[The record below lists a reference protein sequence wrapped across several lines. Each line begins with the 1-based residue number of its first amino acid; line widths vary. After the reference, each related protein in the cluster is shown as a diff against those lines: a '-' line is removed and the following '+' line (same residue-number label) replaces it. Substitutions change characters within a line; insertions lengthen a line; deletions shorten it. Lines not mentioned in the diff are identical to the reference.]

1 MEYLIMLESGEYK
14 IELDSVKEI
23 AISDLE
29 QMLDNMINLCK
40 MYNIDD
46 DEILSEIVSETGL
59 EVEKNVNKEMI

>member
-1 MEYLIMLESGEYK
+1 MNYIICLENGEYK
-14 IELDSVKEI
+14 VELDSVKDI

-46 DEILSEIVSETGL
+46 EEILYEIVSDTCL
-59 EVEKNVNKEMI
+59 EVEKM

>member
-1 MEYLIMLESGEYK
+1 MEYLIMLENGEYK
-14 IELDSVKEI
+14 IELDSVKDI

-46 DEILSEIVSETGL
+46 DEILSEIVCETGL
-59 EVEKNVNKEMI
+59 EVEKR

>member
-1 MEYLIMLESGEYK
+1 MEYFIMLESGEYK

-59 EVEKNVNKEMI
+59 EVEKM

>member
-1 MEYLIMLESGEYK
+1 MEYIIMLENGEYK
-14 IELDSVKEI
+14 IELDSVKDI

-46 DEILSEIVSETGL
+46 DEILNEIVSDTYL
-59 EVEKNVNKEMI
+59 EVEKM

>member
-1 MEYLIMLESGEYK
+1 MEYFIMLENGEYK

-59 EVEKNVNKEMI
+59 EVEKNVDKEMI

>member
-1 MEYLIMLESGEYK
+1 MEYIMIMENGEYK
-14 IELDSVKEI
+14 IELDSVKDI

-29 QMLDNMINLCK
+29 QMLDNLINLCK

-59 EVEKNVNKEMI
+59 EVEKR

>member
-1 MEYLIMLESGEYK
+1 MEYLIMLENGEYK
-14 IELDSVKEI
+14 IELDSVKDI

-46 DEILSEIVSETGL
+46 DEILSEIVSDTGL
-59 EVEKNVNKEMI
+59 EVEKM

>member
-1 MEYLIMLESGEYK
+1 MEYIMIMENGEYK
-14 IELDSVKEI
+14 IELDKNKDI

-46 DEILSEIVSETGL
+46 DEILSEIVSETVL
-59 EVEKNVNKEMI
+59 EVEKI

>member
-14 IELDSVKEI
+14 IELDSVKDI

-40 MYNIDD
+40 MYNIKD
-46 DEILSEIVSETGL
+46 DEILYEIVSETGL
-59 EVEKNVNKEMI
+59 EVEKR

>member
-1 MEYLIMLESGEYK
+1 MEYIMIMENGEYK
-14 IELDSVKEI
+14 IELDSVKDI

-46 DEILSEIVSETGL
+46 DEILYEIVSETGL
-59 EVEKNVNKEMI
+59 EVEKR

>member
-1 MEYLIMLESGEYK
+1 MEYIMIMENGEYK
-14 IELDSVKEI
+14 IELDSVKDI

-59 EVEKNVNKEMI
+59 EVEKM

>member
-1 MEYLIMLESGEYK
+1 MEYIMIMENGEYK

-40 MYNIDD
+40 MYNIED
-46 DEILSEIVSETGL
+46 DEILYEIVSETGL
-59 EVEKNVNKEMI
+59 EVEKK

>member
-14 IELDSVKEI
+14 IELDSVKDI

-46 DEILSEIVSETGL
+46 DEILNEIVSDTCL
-59 EVEKNVNKEMI
+59 EVEKM

>member
-1 MEYLIMLESGEYK
+1 MKYIMFLDDDEYE

-40 MYNIDD
+40 MYNIEN
-46 DEILSEIVSETGL
+46 DEILNEIVADTCL
-59 EVEKNVNKEMI
+59 EVQKR

>member
-1 MEYLIMLESGEYK
+1 MEYIMIMENGEYK
-14 IELDSVKEI
+14 IELDKNKEI

-40 MYNIDD
+40 MYNIED

-59 EVEKNVNKEMI
+59 EVEKK

>member
-1 MEYLIMLESGEYK
+1 MEYFIMLENGEYK